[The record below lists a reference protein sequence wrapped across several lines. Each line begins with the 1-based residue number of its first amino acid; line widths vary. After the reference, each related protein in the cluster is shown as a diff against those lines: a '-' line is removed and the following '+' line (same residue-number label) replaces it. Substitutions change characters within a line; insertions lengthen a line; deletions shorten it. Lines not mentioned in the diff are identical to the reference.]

1 MEIKRQRLDCTLGE
15 NSTVTKK
22 IDRQQA
28 VDDAIASFKL
38 EGVEVSDYCKSQLD
52 EYLAGRMTHKMML
65 QMMDECYLE
74 EVVKQRQGS
83 KTVRVD
89 IKDI

>member
-1 MEIKRQRLDCTLGE
+1 MKT
-15 NSTVTKK
+15 TKQK

-28 VDDAIASFKL
+28 VDNAIASLKL
-38 EGVEVSDYCKSQLD
+38 EGVEASDYCRSQLD
-52 EYLAGRMTHKMML
+52 EYLAGRMTTKMML

-83 KTVRVD
+83 VETDSVVAPIEERK
-89 IKDI
+89 INEG

>member
-1 MEIKRQRLDCTLGE
+1 M
-15 NSTVTKK
+15 TKK

-38 EGVEVSDYCKSQLD
+38 EDVTVSDYCKSQLD

-65 QMMDECYLE
+65 QMMDECYIE
-74 EVVKQRQGS
+74 EVIKEYQDG
-83 KTVRVD
+83 KTVTVD
-89 IKDI
+89 IGEL

>member
-15 NSTVTKK
+15 NSTVTEK

-65 QMMDECYLE
+65 QMMDECYIE
-74 EVVKQRQGS
+74 EVVKEHQSG
-83 KTVRVD
+83 KTVTVD
-89 IKDI
+89 IGEL

>member
-1 MEIKRQRLDCTLGE
+1 MGE

-28 VDDAIASFKL
+28 VDQALASFKL
-38 EGVEVSDYCKSQLD
+38 EGVEVSDYCKSQLN
-52 EYLAGRMTHKMML
+52 EYLAGRMTTKMML

-74 EVVKQRQGS
+74 EVV
-83 KTVRVD
+83 
-89 IKDI
+89 

>member
-1 MEIKRQRLDCTLGE
+1 MA
-15 NSTVTKK
+15 KK

-28 VDDAIASFKL
+28 VDQAIASIRL

-52 EYLAGRMTHKMML
+52 EYLAGRMTTKMML

-74 EVVKQRQGS
+74 EVIKQRQGG
-83 KTVRVD
+83 KTIRTD
-89 IKDI
+89 IEEI

>member
-1 MEIKRQRLDCTLGE
+1 MA
-15 NSTVTKK
+15 KK

-28 VDDAIASFKL
+28 VDQAIASIRL

-52 EYLAGRMTHKMML
+52 EYLAGRMTTKMML

-74 EVVKQRQGS
+74 EVVKQRQGGN
-83 KTVRVD
+83 TVKVD
-89 IKDI
+89 LDKESDL

>member
-1 MEIKRQRLDCTLGE
+1 MA
-15 NSTVTKK
+15 KK

-28 VDDAIASFKL
+28 VDQAIASLKI
-38 EGVEVSDYCKSQLD
+38 EGVEVSDYCKSQLG
-52 EYLAGRMTHKMML
+52 EYLAGRMTTKMML

-74 EVVKQRQGS
+74 EVVKQRQGG

-89 IKDI
+89 IKDL

>member
-1 MEIKRQRLDCTLGE
+1 MGE

-28 VDDAIASFKL
+28 VDQALASFKL
-38 EGVEVSDYCKSQLD
+38 KGVEVSDYCKSQLN
-52 EYLAGRMTHKMML
+52 EYLAGRMTTKMML

-74 EVVKQRQGS
+74 EVV
-83 KTVRVD
+83 
-89 IKDI
+89 